1 MHGSLGRE
9 RFQAI
14 GRPCGDKDSGPHPC
28 SVVNCSVAWKRE
40 FDHHRNGSTM
50 KRLFPLVL
58 VLCTVRPCD
67 AVSQQSGGRFRPS
80 LQIGAFSAT
89 DHHAPLSPFGRSL
102 GTSVGLSVSRAP
114 GLALISPRV
123 GLSWSTANASDSRI
137 HAFRL
142 DAGAV
147 AAPWRRPDSFVPFAS
162 LDVGGHLARYDVC
175 SVPVLVDPVGPSA
188 TGCRGSAVG
197 FGWQAG
203 IGAMLS
209 TVRGPSPLVE
219 FRYVASHEGF
229 DGFAFLVGMYF

>member
-1 MHGSLGRE
+1 MHCQGRLTTSPFTPGPSTVMLPGSTQIL
-9 RFQAI
+9 
-14 GRPCGDKDSGPHPC
+14 
-28 SVVNCSVAWKRE
+28 SVARKRE
-40 FDHHRNGSTM
+40 CDHHRDGSTM
-50 KRLFPLVL
+50 KRFFALVL
-58 VLCTVRPCD
+58 VLCTVRPCA

-80 LQIGAFSAT
+80 LQIGALSAT
-89 DHHAPLSPFGRSL
+89 DYHAPLSPFGRSL
-102 GTSVGLSVSRAP
+102 GTSLSLGVSRAP

-137 HAFRL
+137 HTFRL

-147 AAPWRRPDSFVPFAS
+147 AAPWRRPGSFVPFVA

-175 SVPVLVDPVGPSA
+175 SVPVLVDPVGPSG
-188 TGCRGSAVG
+188 TGCRGSGVG

-203 IGAMLS
+203 IGGMLS

-229 DGFAFLVGMYF
+229 DGLAFLVGAYF